1 MLKVGSTPEVKQD
14 EKVKVEAEAKANVNV
29 TPEDASEYGVKSDTL
44 VFEGPLGDPSQ
55 DDEYQGNKIAKIV
68 GYAFSSKEDI
78 VIPDCGTN
86 AGFKQDAM
94 NYENIEG
101 TKKVKAGEKF
111 ALTPFETALL
121 ISRKEYNGQATGG
134 KVQVSARYQFK
145 GNKTKSGEVVKVAA
159 TPRVSLV
166 GVGTSI
172 KEIKMTNVLTFK
184 AVKNENGQTRKERT
198 IVKGFEKWAP
208 LAAAAVRKPRESAGT
223 SKAAVNKN
231 AQAFMAFVA
240 GKATK

>member
-1 MLKVGSTPEVKQD
+1 MLKVGNTPEVKQD

-29 TPEDASEYGVKSDTL
+29 TPEDASEYGLKSDTL

-68 GYAFSSKEDI
+68 GYLFSSKEDI

-86 AGFKQDAM
+86 A
-94 NYENIEG
+94 
-101 TKKVKAGEKF
+101 
-111 ALTPFETALL
+111 
-121 ISRKEYNGQATGG
+121 GQATGG

-172 KEIKMTNVLTFK
+172 KEIKMTDVLTFK